1 MEDKDDCG
9 KNNSHYQTPRISLL
23 KNQVTVILTMGTSQ
37 MKGRGD
43 TPCTIYLRYN
53 HLEVK

>member
-9 KNNSHYQTPRISLL
+9 KNNSHYQTTRISLL

>member
-43 TPCTIYLRYN
+43 THCTIYLRYN